1 MDKFQPEFVIYNA
14 GSDILIGDPLG
25 NMNISAEGMIAR
37 DETIFKMCINRN
49 IPLVMVLS
57 GGYQKINAE
66 IIALS
71 IENLYSK
78 FS

>member
-1 MDKFQPEFVIYNA
+1 MDSFLPEFVIYNA
-14 GSDILIGDPLG
+14 GSDILMGDPLG
-25 NMNISAEGMIAR
+25 GMSISVEGFIAR

-71 IENLYSK
+71 I
-78 FS
+78 

>member
-1 MDKFQPEFVIYNA
+1 MDSFSPEFVIYGA

-37 DETIFKMCINRN
+37 DETIFRMCIDRN

-71 IENLYSK
+71 I
-78 FS
+78 